1 MLYTARS
8 RCCHVL
14 TNFSAYSLHASNLSL
29 ALRPDEGIVECPFSL
44 LVHGRKNQTMTLLS
58 DEDREAIMQLL
69 GPCFR
74 DEMFN

>member
-1 MLYTARS
+1 M
-8 RCCHVL
+8 L
-14 TNFSAYSLHASNLSL
+14 TNFSAYSLHASDLSL
-29 ALRPDEGIVECPFSL
+29 GLRPDEGIVECPFSL

-58 DEDREAIMQLL
+58 DEGREAIMQLL